1 MSEHIR
7 YNRNRRE
14 FLTNCFCGFGSLA
27 LASMMAEERARA
39 ATSLNPL
46 APKAPHMPEHAKA
59 KSVIFL
65 FMAGG
70 PSHLETWDPK
80 PLLNKLN
87 GQKRPAEFGD
97 VQYQNVNAQS
107 RLLGTKRTFKK
118 CGQSGIE
125 VSDLFPHQAEIVD
138 DLCIIRSMHGDMV
151 VHSAAQYQ
159 MMTGRIIPGFPAM
172 GSWIVYG
179 LGSEAQNLPAYV
191 VMPDSHGAQEA
202 GVPMYTNGFLPSVY
216 QPTMFRPGNKPVLN
230 LDLPKGITL
239 EERRRSIS
247 LLRDLNKAT
256 MVGEDPEFA
265 ARMAAYDTAFRMQ
278 TEAPK
283 VFDLNNEPKET
294 LEMYGVG
301 DPKTDDY
308 GRRCLMARR
317 MVENGVRFVC
327 VTSGGGGPEAEWDA
341 HSDIEDNHLRMAS
354 WTDKPVAALIKD
366 LKRRGLLDSTIVLWG
381 GEFGRS
387 PESEKGKGRDHHNT
401 GFSMWVAGGGFK
413 GGTVHGATDDIG
425 LKAIEN
431 PVHFRD
437 LHTTLLYQLGLNQ
450 DALSYMHLGRKER
463 LTEVR
468 GQVIKDI
475 VV

>member
-1 MSEHIR
+1 MPEHIR
-7 YNRNRRE
+7 FNRNRRE
-14 FLTNCFCGFGSLA
+14 FLTDCFCGMGSLA
-27 LASMMAEERARA
+27 FASMLAQEHASA
-39 ATSLNPL
+39 ANFNPL
-46 APKAPHMPEHAKA
+46 APKPPQIKDHAPAKA
-59 KSVIFL
+59 MIFL

-70 PSHLETWDPK
+70 PSHLETFDPK
-80 PLLNKLN
+80 PLLNQLD

-97 VQYQNVNAQS
+97 IQYQNVNTNS
-107 RLLGTKRTFKK
+107 RILGTKRTFKK

-125 VSDLFPHQAEIVD
+125 VSDLFPYQSEIID
-138 DLCIIRSMHGDMV
+138 DLCVVRSMHGDMV

-172 GSWIVYG
+172 GSWVTYG
-179 LGSEAQNLPAYV
+179 LGSVAESLPAYV

-230 LDLPKGITL
+230 LDLPKGVTL
-239 EERRRSIS
+239 SERRRTID
-247 LLRDLNKAT
+247 LLHKLNDANLA
-256 MVGEDPEFA
+256 GEDAEFS
-265 ARMAAYDTAFRMQ
+265 ARMSAYDTAFKMQ
-278 TEAPK
+278 TEAPE
-283 VFDLNNEPKET
+283 VFDLSKEPKET
-294 LEMYGVG
+294 LDMYGVG

-308 GRRCLMARR
+308 ARRCLLARR
-317 MVENGVRFVC
+317 MVEKGVRFIC
-327 VTSGGGGPEAEWDA
+327 VVSGGGGPEAEWDA
-341 HSDIEDNHLRMAS
+341 HNDIEDNHQRMAS

-387 PESEKGKGRDHHNT
+387 PESEKSKGRDHHNT

-413 GGTVHGATDDIG
+413 GGTVYGATDAIG
-425 LKAIEN
+425 LKAVDN

-437 LHTTLLYQLGLNQ
+437 LHTTLLYQMGLDQ

-468 GQVIKDI
+468 GEIVKGLIK
-475 VV
+475 